1 MKYMTLKKYSN
12 IYIFGTEQKGTK
24 NNNGTLL
31 MSE

>member
-1 MKYMTLKKYSN
+1 MTLKKIYK
-12 IYIFGTEQKGTK
+12 IYYIFGTEQKGTK

>member
-1 MKYMTLKKYSN
+1 MTLKKYI